1 MSTYTIRGSE
11 ELDNRIDVHMEHI
24 RKTVMP
30 HCDALILLGGYGRG
44 EGTPFIKP
52 DGSQA
57 PFNDYDMVVVVDTV
71 NSAVKIHFRALE
83 RQLTED
89 LMIPVDLCPYAKSE
103 LPSREFS
110 LLNYEMKYGHMV
122 IWGDEHILDA
132 MPEYAHDA
140 IPLSEGSRLL
150 LNRGKL
156 LLDIK
161 RRLSQAEPVTGRERI
176 KFIKFLHK
184 VQLAFGDA
192 ALLAAKQY
200 DISYTV
206 KKDRIQDIGGCP
218 NREWVIGGYRKAVE
232 LKEWGDFRALE
243 DYDIPKEFKKV
254 TDVYLRFLPWYRT
267 LYSKRECPALKAL
280 ALNLKW
286 MNAFSINHPR
296 VQLYDAIIELL
307 QDQSAMSHERFYE
320 LQRRFA

>member
-11 ELDNRIDVHMEHI
+11 ELDNKIDVHMEHI
-24 RKTVMP
+24 KKTVMP

-71 NSAVKIHFRALE
+71 NSAVRIHFQALE

-122 IWGDEHILDA
+122 IWGDENILDA
-132 MPEYAHDA
+132 LPDYPHDR

-161 RRLSQAEPVTGRERI
+161 RRLSKAEALTERERL
-176 KFIKFLHK
+176 KFIKFIHK
-184 VQLAFGDA
+184 VKLAFGDA

-200 DISYTV
+200 DISYAT
-206 KKDRIQDIGGCP
+206 KKGRIQEIGGCP
-218 NREWVIGGYRKAVE
+218 ERGVVIEGYREAVE
-232 LKEWGDFRALE
+232 LKEWGDFRVFG
-243 DYDIPKEFKKV
+243 DYDIPQAFNAV
-254 TDVYLRFLPWYRT
+254 TETYLRFLPWHRT
-267 LYSKRECPALKAL
+267 LYSTRECSALKAV

-286 MNAFSINHPR
+286 MNTFSVNHPR
-296 VQLYDAIIELL
+296 IQLYDAIVELL
-307 QDQSAMSHERFYE
+307 QDQSSMSHERFYE

>member
-1 MSTYTIRGSE
+1 MSTYTVRGSE
-11 ELDNRIDVHMEHI
+11 ELDNKIDVHMEHI

-71 NSAVKIHFRALE
+71 NSAVKISFQALE

-89 LMIPVDLCPYAKSE
+89 LMIPVDLYPYARCE

-140 IPLSEGSRLL
+140 IPPSEGSRLL

-161 RRLSQAEPVTGRERI
+161 RRLSQAEPLTERERI

-200 DISYTV
+200 DISYAI
-206 KKDRIQDIGGCP
+206 KKNRIQDIGGCP
-218 NREWVIGGYRKAVE
+218 DREYVVESYRKAVA

-243 DYDIPKEFKKV
+243 DYDIQQEFSKV
-254 TDVYLRFLPWYRT
+254 AETYLRFLPWYRT

-286 MNAFSINHPR
+286 TNSFSTQHPR
-296 VQLYDAIIELL
+296 IQLYDAIVELL
-307 QDQSAMSHERFYE
+307 QDQSPMSHERFYE